1 MTEQQTKDFVKERA
15 WLSDICD
22 SKSTKE
28 LENKYDTWANNY
40 DTDVQKDWSFM
51 PVAIANNL
59 A

>member
-28 LENKYDTWANNY
+28 LENKYDSENDCVIQSTRTTY
-40 DTDVQKDWSFM
+40 V
-51 PVAIANNL
+51 V
-59 A
+59 